1 MKKYMGNKSRIL
13 PNIYEAA
20 KFAPEHCTIFDAF
33 AGTTNVGQFFKSKGY
48 RVISNDVNTTSRLLG
63 DVYLCLNSL
72 PSFDALFASNCYSI
86 QHLNELIATTEFIDK
101 KELFITLNH
110 NTNNESYLR
119 RFYNTNAFN
128 LLVYLSFYAD
138 KRDFT
143 DTTYNYT
150 LLAPDFIWRNFCLK
164 GTNSNYFNLVS
175 QKSIIA
181 QIKTLKKYEAKHGA
195 NKITSK
201 AIKLLG
207 EIYVPP
213 FKIKNLKIVIQLLE
227 SNISEFNLDTSIST
241 VIQKLTAL
249 SRKNNHIGNRMFF
262 SEDHGHRIDT
272 INNLSLLW
280 RKDELITI
288 DEYNFIQCSLI
299 EAVALF
305 SNTSA
310 TYQAFYK
317 TYRGNTLQEFRL
329 VFPEIIS
336 SDFEHKVYCDDTFDI
351 ISKIDKQYDILY
363 LDPPY
368 NWRIY
373 DSNYH
378 LLNLLS
384 DFYNI
389 ADNVLEYELG
399 ITGAAGENRT
409 LVREYTNYNR
419 RNTFEDLL
427 FELIRAAKC
436 KYIIIS
442 YSDSLS
448 NHNKNSLSS
457 IQKIENFLKD
467 TSLFVPG
474 SYKKIE
480 VESVN
485 FESRKSEKKE
495 DIHELLFIAEKRNS
509 N

>member
-20 KFAPEHCTIFDAF
+20 QFAPAGCTIFDAF

-48 RVISNDVNTTSRLLG
+48 RIISNDINATSRLLG
-63 DVYLCLNSL
+63 EVYLCLNSI
-72 PSFDALFASNCYSI
+72 PSFEILFASNCYSI
-86 QHLNELIATTEFIDK
+86 QRLNNLITTAEFIEK
-101 KELFITLNH
+101 KERFITLNH
-110 NTNNESYLR
+110 NTNNESYLKKCR
-119 RFYNTNAFN
+119 DTNAFN
-128 LLVYLSFYAD
+128 LLVYLSFYANKD
-138 KRDFT
+138 D
-143 DTTYNYT
+143 YENQNYSYT
-150 LLAPDFIWRNFCLK
+150 LLAPDFIWRNYCEK
-164 GTNSNYFNLVS
+164 GTNSDYFNLVS
-175 QKSIIA
+175 QKSILA
-181 QIKTLKKYEAKHGA
+181 QIEALKKYESKHGVH
-195 NKITSK
+195 KVTSK
-201 AIKLLG
+201 SIKLLS

-213 FKIKNLKIVIQLLE
+213 FKIANLFTVIHLLE
-227 SNISEFNLDTSIST
+227 SSADEITSDTSIKT
-241 VIQKLTAL
+241 VIQKLTKLAG
-249 SRKNNHIGNRMFF
+249 RNNHTGKRMFF
-262 SEDHGHRIDT
+262 SEEHGHRIDT
-272 INNLSLLW
+272 INDLLLLW
-280 RKDELITI
+280 RKDELITN
-288 DEYNFIQCSLI
+288 DEYNFVQCSLI
-299 EAVALF
+299 EATALF

-317 TYRGNTLQEFRL
+317 TYRANTLQEFRL
-329 VFPEIIS
+329 VFPEITS
-336 SDFEHKVYCDDTFDI
+336 SDFEHKIYCNDTFDI
-351 ISKIDKQYDILY
+351 ISNIEEPYDILY

-389 ADNVLEYELG
+389 ADNVLEYESG
-399 ITGAAGENRT
+399 ITGAAGENKTQIRK
-409 LVREYTNYNR
+409 YTNYNR

-427 FELIRAAKC
+427 FKLIRAAKC

-457 IQKIENFLKD
+457 VQKIENFLKD
-467 TSLFVPG
+467 TSLFVPE

-485 FESRKSEKKE
+485 FESRKSKKKE